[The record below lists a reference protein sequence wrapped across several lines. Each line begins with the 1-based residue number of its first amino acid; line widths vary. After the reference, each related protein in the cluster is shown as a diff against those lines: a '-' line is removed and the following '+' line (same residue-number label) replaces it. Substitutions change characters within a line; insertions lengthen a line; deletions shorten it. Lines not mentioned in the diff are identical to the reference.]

1 MKGNSNSPGSN
12 GNILILTYL
21 ISAVFVLLIGYL
33 VWFIEA
39 RSENALNNS
48 YNARLEHLSDKV
60 IRGKILSND
69 GRVLAQTLTGEDG
82 TETRIYPYG
91 SLFCHAAGWSTRGK
105 TGVEDLANFYLLSS
119 HDNLAEKV
127 LRELMDEKDPGDDVV
142 TTLDVDLQQ
151 TAYDALGDRKGAVV
165 VMEVDTGKVLAM
177 VSKPEFDTNQIN
189 VLWDSLVSGDAGEG
203 LLLNRA
209 AQGVYPPGSTFK
221 TLVLLEYIRENP
233 EDYKNF
239 HFDCNG
245 VYQYGEYTIRCYHST
260 VHGSQNLEQAFAN
273 SCNGAFARMGLE
285 LNHAKMKSLA
295 EEMLFNK
302 EQPLSIPYSKST
314 FALEDG
320 ASDWEVLQTSIGQG
334 GTQITPVH
342 NLMITAAIANEGNLM
357 KPYFIDHVINASGE
371 TGQEFLPESWG
382 SLMSGEEAGILAG
395 MMELVVTDGTGSALR
410 TEAYRAAGKTGSA
423 EFETG
428 KESHAWFTGFAPA
441 EDPKIAISVVV
452 EEGGS
457 GGREAAPIARAVF
470 DTYFVK
476 QAQKEN

>member
-1 MKGNSNSPGSN
+1 MKRNSGSPGSN

-21 ISAVFVLLIGYL
+21 ISAVFVLLTGYL

-39 RSENALNNS
+39 QSENALNNS

-60 IRGKILSND
+60 IRGEILSND
-69 GRVLAQTLTGEDG
+69 GRILAQTLVGEDG
-82 TETRIYPYG
+82 EERRVYPYG
-91 SLFCHAAGWSTRGK
+91 PLFCHAVGWSTRGK

-142 TTLDVDLQQ
+142 TTLDVELQQ

-165 VMEVDTGKVLAM
+165 VMEVDTGKILAM

-189 VLWDSLVSGDAGEG
+189 TLWDSLVSGDIGEG

-221 TLVLLEYIRENP
+221 TLVLLEYMRENP
-233 EDYKNF
+233 EDYQNF

-245 VYQYGEYTIRCYHST
+245 IYQYAEYTIRCYHST
-260 VHGSQNLEQAFAN
+260 AHGSQNLEQAFAN
-273 SCNGAFARMGLE
+273 SCNGAFASMGLN
-285 LNHAKMKSLA
+285 LNHGRMKNLA
-295 EEMLFNK
+295 EDMLFNQ
-302 EQPLSIPYSKST
+302 ELPLSVPYSKST
-314 FALEDG
+314 FALGDG

-342 NLMITAAIANEGNLM
+342 NLMLTAAIANGGNLM
-357 KPYFIDHVINASGE
+357 KPYFIDYVVNANGE
-371 TGQEFLPESWG
+371 MGQKFLPESWG
-382 SLMSGEEAGILAG
+382 SLMSAKEAGTLAG
-395 MMELVVTDGTGSALR
+395 MMELVVTEGTGLALR

-428 KESHAWFTGFAPA
+428 RESHAWFTGFAPV
-441 EDPKIAISVVV
+441 ENPQIAISVVM

-470 DTYFVK
+470 DAYFVK
-476 QAQKEN
+476 QAQSGN

>member
-1 MKGNSNSPGSN
+1 MKRNSGSPGSN

-21 ISAVFVLLIGYL
+21 ISAVFVLLTGYL

-39 RSENALNNS
+39 QSENALNNS

-60 IRGKILSND
+60 IRGEILSND
-69 GRVLAQTLTGEDG
+69 GRILAQTLVGEDG
-82 TETRIYPYG
+82 EEERVYPYG
-91 SLFCHAAGWSTRGK
+91 PLFCHAVGWSTRGK

-142 TTLDVDLQQ
+142 TTLDVELQQ
-151 TAYDALGDRKGAVV
+151 TAYDALGNRKGAVV
-165 VMEVDTGKVLAM
+165 VMEVDTGKILAM

-189 VLWDSLVSGDAGEG
+189 TLWDSLVSGDIGEG

-221 TLVLLEYIRENP
+221 TLVLLEYMRENP
-233 EDYKNF
+233 DDYQNF

-245 VYQYGEYTIRCYHST
+245 IYQYGEYTIRCYHST
-260 VHGSQNLEQAFAN
+260 AHGSQNLEQAFAN
-273 SCNGAFARMGLE
+273 SCNGAFASMGLN
-285 LNHAKMKSLA
+285 LNHGRMKNLA
-295 EEMLFNK
+295 EDMLFNQ
-302 EQPLSIPYSKST
+302 ELPLSVPYSKST
-314 FALEDG
+314 FALGDG

-342 NLMITAAIANEGNLM
+342 NLMLTAAIANGGNLM
-357 KPYFIDHVINASGE
+357 KPYFIDYVVNANGE
-371 TGQEFLPESWG
+371 MGQKFLPESWG
-382 SLMSGEEAGILAG
+382 SLMSAKEAGTLAG
-395 MMELVVTDGTGSALR
+395 MMELVVTEGTGSALR

-428 KESHAWFTGFAPA
+428 RESHAWFTGFAPV
-441 EDPKIAISVVV
+441 ENPQIAISVVV

-470 DTYFVK
+470 DAYFVK
-476 QAQKEN
+476 QAQSGN

>member
-221 TLVLLEYIRENP
+221 TLVLLDYIREIA
-233 EDYKNF
+233 
-239 HFDCNG
+239 NG
-245 VYQYGEYTIRCYHST
+245 
-260 VHGSQNLEQAFAN
+260 
-273 SCNGAFARMGLE
+273 
-285 LNHAKMKSLA
+285 
-295 EEMLFNK
+295 
-302 EQPLSIPYSKST
+302 
-314 FALEDG
+314 
-320 ASDWEVLQTSIGQG
+320 
-334 GTQITPVH
+334 
-342 NLMITAAIANEGNLM
+342 ITA
-357 KPYFIDHVINASGE
+357 
-371 TGQEFLPESWG
+371 
-382 SLMSGEEAGILAG
+382 
-395 MMELVVTDGTGSALR
+395 
-410 TEAYRAAGKTGSA
+410 
-423 EFETG
+423 
-428 KESHAWFTGFAPA
+428 
-441 EDPKIAISVVV
+441 
-452 EEGGS
+452 
-457 GGREAAPIARAVF
+457 
-470 DTYFVK
+470 
-476 QAQKEN
+476 